1 MFPAG
6 DQLSICFAEVAYW
19 LHERFSALDTGIDN
33 FAVRDPATLER
44 ERV

>member
-6 DQLSICFAEVAYW
+6 DQLSICFADVAHW
-19 LHERFSALDTGIDN
+19 LHERFSALDAGTGS
-33 FAVRDPATLER
+33 FAVGDLAALER